1 MLKNPTNIILY
12 ACALMTYWAG
22 LYGSDVQG
30 KFLEG
35 VRILVSSVHKVMAQ
49 QKRVPPRLLLDGP
62 SQPRDSSGDVSD
74 EDA

>member
-22 LYGSDVQG
+22 LYGSDMQG

-35 VRILVSSVHKVMAQ
+35 VRFLVSSVHKVMAQ
-49 QKRVPPRLLLDGP
+49 QMRPPSRLLLDGP
-62 SQPRDSSGDVSD
+62 TFAPDTTD
-74 EDA
+74 EASEEEA